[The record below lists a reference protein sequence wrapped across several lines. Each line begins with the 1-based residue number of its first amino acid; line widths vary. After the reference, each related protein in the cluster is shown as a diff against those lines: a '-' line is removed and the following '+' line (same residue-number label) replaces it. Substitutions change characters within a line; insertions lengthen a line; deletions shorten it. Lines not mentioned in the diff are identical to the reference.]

1 MVVPW
6 PGSHVHRGISLQTPC
21 YGLASL
27 FGFFACFYAIGY
39 IPFSR
44 TLAPWHFW
52 LSVAGVVLYAVGFVA
67 LGWGGMAAARAGARI
82 IAGSFVGCLSGVGWR
97 AFVISAWPGAVCLR
111 SGAGG
116 AEDGARLRFF
126 LGVQKRDPWHQV
138 RTYPRREKQI
148 LRPAFPIVCCRTQ
161 RGPKSPQRR
170 RPVLG
175 DPDGRAGF
183 QDDTASGNGAMRTRG
198 AWLRGAMPSPIDGV
212 RGQSEVRAFPP

>member
-1 MVVPW
+1 MAW
-6 PGSHVHRGISLQTPC
+6 
-21 YGLASL
+21 
-27 FGFFACFYAIGY
+27 FACA
-39 IPFSR
+39 SR
-44 TLAPWHFW
+44 HILTDALLWPRIVVRFLRVLLRDRVHPVFEDSGSLAF
-52 LSVAGVVLYAVGFVA
+52 LAERCRSGVVRGGLCCAG
-67 LGWGGMAAARAGARI
+67 LGRDGRGTGRRGI